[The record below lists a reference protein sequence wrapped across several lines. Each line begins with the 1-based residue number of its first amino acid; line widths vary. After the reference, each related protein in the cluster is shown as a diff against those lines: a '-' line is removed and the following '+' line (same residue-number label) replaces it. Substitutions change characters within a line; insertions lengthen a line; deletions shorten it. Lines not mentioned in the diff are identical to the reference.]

1 MVHILIHTM
10 VCLQE
15 MFVQN
20 VVFVIFC
27 RTSHMGFG
35 HMVDVMV

>member
-1 MVHILIHTM
+1 
-10 VCLQE
+10 

-27 RTSHMGFG
+27 KKSHMGFG
-35 HMVDVMV
+35 HMVDVMVWLDKELVAHI